1 MNRYVLNG
9 AAFTSRE
16 AAYSYMQQ
24 IFRWPDYVGHN
35 LDALW
40 DMLQDLRGVEIEINE
55 ARAIPEQ
62 LGDYGLR
69 LLDVFGDL
77 QREEGYSVHIYW

>member
-9 AAFTSRE
+9 TSFTSCE

-77 QREEGYSVHIYW
+77 QREGYSIHIYW